1 MLIGFSVGNHRSF
14 KEIVTLSLIDES
26 GKPGGKALL
35 FGANNSGKTNFLRAI
50 EAMSSMVRFG
60 LMCYLPFNANK
71 STDDPSF
78 FEVSLLAGSG
88 DRIQYGFEVGRNS
101 VDREWLYR
109 FDHSDT
115 MDTAIVLFERDHLEV
130 TMGGIGS
137 RLNLDG
143 SQGSKLFLDKML
155 TFESETV
162 REFFSSIYVT
172 LLASKRHLDGDV
184 LSFVGNDCALKS
196 RLSKL
201 MSAIDLPIPDSA
213 LRLPNSRGFDEA
225 FGFLSLLLFAE
236 SKKIKLL
243 CLDDFGESLH
253 PLLASKLLDI
263 AISITGLQLV
273 LSTHQARLMNEVS
286 QYAIWL
292 VEKNREKAS
301 NLTGIVEY
309 KYIRDGNLSA
319 KYLSGICG
327 GIPFVDIIAH

>member
-14 KEIVTLSLIDES
+14 KEIATLSLIDES
-26 GKPGGKALL
+26 GKPGDKALL
-35 FGANNSGKTNFLRAI
+35 FGANDSGKTNFLRAI

-60 LMCYLPFNANK
+60 LICYLPFNANK
-71 STDDPSF
+71 STDEPSF

-88 DRIQYGFEVGRNS
+88 DQIQYGFEVGRNS

-109 FDHSDT
+109 FDHSGT

-130 TMGGIGS
+130 TIGNTES
-137 RLNLDG
+137 RLNLDASQSG
-143 SQGSKLFLDKML
+143 SLFLDKML
-155 TFESETV
+155 TFEAEIV

-201 MSAIDLPIPDSA
+201 MSAIDLPIPDPV

-236 SKKIKLL
+236 SRKIKLL
-243 CLDDFGESLH
+243 CIDNFGESLH
-253 PLLASKLLDI
+253 PLLASKLLNI
-263 AISITGLQLV
+263 ASSTTGLQLIF
-273 LSTHQARLMNEVS
+273 STHQTRLMDEVS
-286 QYAIWL
+286 PYAIWL
-292 VEKNREKAS
+292 VEKNTEKAS

-309 KYIRDGNLSA
+309 KYIREGSLSV
-319 KYLSGICG
+319 KYLSGIRG
-327 GIPFVDIIAH
+327 GVPFVDIIC